1 MNWRT
6 FRIVFASLLIVCGL
20 GATYT
25 VIRALGTQTSWE
37 QAIEKAE
44 ADVEAAGDALP
55 GLAAKERTLR
65 GQLAAATGQYGPTI
79 LAPPPQ
85 VNPDGSLQ
93 LAVGTQ
99 DGLTGG
105 EAGAGSGPIVHV
117 FAPTGEGDASVYVG
131 PFAVLQAVERQASLA
146 PAFDVQPGEP
156 QTWPQGRGDWR
167 LRRDVPGSRDNRF
180 LDLDA
185 TLLTRRE
192 LLRNRQSGLEERRA
206 SVAQAQEA
214 LAARERELFGNPDAP
229 EVADAPEVRA
239 GVVAATAAADDDRA
253 AALAELDRLRR
264 AVKNAHD
271 RLTAL
276 LDENRAAVDR
286 LPTAPGSRT
295 ARGR

>member
-6 FRIVFASLLIVCGL
+6 FRIVFASLLIVSAL

-37 QAIEKAE
+37 QA
-44 ADVEAAGDALP
+44 VEAAEANVKAAEEQIP

-65 GQLAAATGQYGPTI
+65 GQLAEATGQYGPTI
-79 LAPPPQ
+79 FAPPPQ
-85 VNPDGSLQ
+85 IAPGGSLVVN
-93 LAVGTQ
+93 VGTQ

-105 EAGAGSGPIVHV
+105 DPATGTGPVVHA

-131 PFAVLQAVERQASLA
+131 PFAVLEAAERQASLA

-156 QTWPQGRGDWR
+156 QTWPAGRGDWR
-167 LRRDVPGSRDNRF
+167 LRRDVPGSRDTRF

-185 TLLTRRE
+185 SLVTRRE
-192 LLRNRQSGLEERRA
+192 LLRNRLAGLEERRA
-206 SVAQAQEA
+206 SVQEAQDA
-214 LAARERELFGNPDAP
+214 LAARERELLGDPDAP
-229 EVADAPEVRA
+229 DVADAPEVRA
-239 GVVAATAAADDDRA
+239 GVVAATGAAEDDRA

-276 LDENRAAVDR
+276 LQENKAAVDR
-286 LPTAPGSRT
+286 LPTAAAPRT
-295 ARGR
+295 ARGQ